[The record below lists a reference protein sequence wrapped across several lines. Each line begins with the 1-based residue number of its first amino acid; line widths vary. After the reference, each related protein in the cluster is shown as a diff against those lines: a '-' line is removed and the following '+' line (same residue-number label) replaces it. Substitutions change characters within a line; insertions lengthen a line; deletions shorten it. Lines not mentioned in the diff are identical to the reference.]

1 MQVSLNILLMAGKF
15 LNKWHDKI
23 INAARRV
30 TKDIGFGSFGGERGV
45 TWPTLPGIDWVSV
58 VVWNYAG

>member
-1 MQVSLNILLMAGKF
+1 MELNICLTL
-15 LNKWHDKI
+15 
-23 INAARRV
+23 
-30 TKDIGFGSFGGERGV
+30 DIGFGSFGGERGV